1 MSEEVQKQLEG
12 LSLKASIVTIIG
24 SRQILVWD
32 MDGDGELAK
41 APNLVGQMA

>member
-24 SRQILVWD
+24 SRQILVWN
-32 MDGDGELAK
+32 MGTDG
-41 APNLVGQMA
+41 NLVGEPDLVW